1 MTIPEIN
8 KLTTKAKE
16 AIQKAHEL
24 AMERGQNQVSQAH
37 LLAAF
42 LIMEENIALSI
53 LESLKID
60 HPLFLDS
67 VFELIENDKNETS
80 DFNTASQPYQM
91 FLTGELVI
99 VLEEAQ
105 KIANKTKNSFVSVEH
120 LFIALI
126 SRADPVVKNLFIK
139 FNIKFKKILIT
150 LDKIKSEKKNTKIE
164 KRNKYLDKFTV
175 NLTKDALSNKLDPI
189 IGREKEIQQIVKTLS
204 RRKKNNPLLIGEAG
218 VGKTAVVE
226 GLAQYII
233 FGQIPE
239 FLKGKEILSLDIG
252 LLIAGTKFRGEF
264 EERLKGVIKEIKESG
279 DKYILFIDE
288 VHMIVGAGA
297 VGDGQMDASN
307 ILKPD
312 LARGEIRII
321 GATTFGEYQ
330 KYIEKDSALKRRFQ
344 NINIYEP
351 TREETI
357 SMLNGLTD
365 KYEAFHGVDISKEA
379 IETAVDLSIR
389 YLPSQKLPDKAI
401 DLLDESLSFAKIQ
414 IESKPEVL
422 RKVDKVIFELE
433 IEKTFLET
441 KKPKGYQNKIKKLEK
456 KIADLQEEVKDF
468 SLTWVEERKISN
480 KIKLLKRSKD
490 DLLKLSDIAEV
501 ESNTEV
507 VSKYRFSEIPSIE
520 FDLLRNKKRLNDLQ
534 KRRMFFKQSI
544 SEDDVAQVVSSI
556 TGIPASKMTGNDM
569 KSLVGIEE
577 DLKKSIIGQDK
588 AIEKISHAVKR
599 SKLGLDD
606 PKKPIGSFLFVG
618 PTGVGKTELTLKLT
632 EFLFN
637 DEKNL
642 IRVDM
647 SELSEGHS
655 ASKLIGSP
663 PGYVGY
669 EEGGALTKKVRQNPY
684 SVILF
689 DEIEKAHPNIF
700 NLLLQILDN
709 GEITD
714 SKGRK
719 IDFKNTIII
728 LTSNIGSEFS
738 DQMNQIGFSINEN
751 KKEKEEYKDIKA
763 RIMTE
768 LNDYFRPEFI
778 NRLDDVVLF
787 EALSEKKLEKIAE
800 LELSIIKKRLL
811 KKNIKLVVSKRAIEE
826 LVNKDY
832 PKEFGARPIK
842 RLLQEKILDNLSDEI
857 LKKYIEKGEFK
868 VDFVKGEWSFGLN
881 QNSLLNKKV
890 NKKVNKKSNFV
901 AKKSKVKS
909 KIK

>member
-67 VFELIENDKNETS
+67 VFELIENDKDITS

-655 ASKLIGSP
+655 SSKLIGSP

-669 EEGGALTKKVRQNPY
+669 EEGGALTEKVRQNPY

>member
-67 VFELIENDKNETS
+67 VFELIENDKDITS

-655 ASKLIGSP
+655 SSKLIGSP

-669 EEGGALTKKVRQNPY
+669 EEGGALTEKVRQNPY

-868 VDFVKGEWSFGLN
+868 VDFVKGEWSFG
-881 QNSLLNKKV
+881 
-890 NKKVNKKSNFV
+890 
-901 AKKSKVKS
+901 
-909 KIK
+909 

>member
-655 ASKLIGSP
+655 SSKLIGSP

-669 EEGGALTKKVRQNPY
+669 EEGGALTEKVRQNPY